1 LQPDATLDGL
11 TDQNFHLGGTN
22 AKGFILTADYGIA
35 PRTWL
40 SARYYG
46 AKQVYG
52 PAFRPRRCAV
62 RDQHQVLRIA
72 DETFIDWFK
81 CLCLA
86 IATTCSRANIGG
98 TTARAT
104 GRHAQPTARFARAAS
119 AMAGAEAQ
127 LQQERDDA
135 RKALDAA
142 KVELNKN
149 KSGSTQDASALSAER
164 SARAQDE
171 AQIEVLQKDVASANA
186 QSQAQLLHGNDLGAQ
201 LAQSQNQVTTCTAR
215 NKQLYQIGSEI
226 LDAYS
231 HMTMGTVIA
240 SREPFAASE
249 RVKLEN
255 AAQAYGDRLY
265 EQRYDPRETSVKKP

>member
-1 LQPDATLDGL
+1 MKPLAIGL
-11 TDQNFHLGGTN
+11 G
-22 AKGFILTADYGIA
+22 
-35 PRTWL
+35 
-40 SARYYG
+40 
-46 AKQVYG
+46 V
-52 PAFRPRRCAV
+52 
-62 RDQHQVLRIA
+62 
-72 DETFIDWFK
+72 
-81 CLCLA
+81 LCLA
-86 IATTCSRANIGG
+86 LAAPCVRAQTLEEQLRAQLVN
-98 TTARAT
+98 ARSQLQDLQ
-104 GRHAQPTARFARAAS
+104 GQQAQWEAQK
-119 AMAGAEAQ
+119 AQ